1 MARRSFDDGSHPATR
16 LVVGVFI
23 TFVSSVA
30 LIGLLHGGGTVG
42 LDPRTTAPSGLFWGL
57 VALLGSCLGLGAV
70 WTVWGIRGTFLPT
83 SLLYR
88 LTDLPGLLERL
99 TGTR

>member
-1 MARRSFDDGSHPATR
+1 
-16 LVVGVFI
+16 
-23 TFVSSVA
+23 
-30 LIGLLHGGGTVG
+30 
-42 LDPRTTAPSGLFWGL
+42 LFWGL